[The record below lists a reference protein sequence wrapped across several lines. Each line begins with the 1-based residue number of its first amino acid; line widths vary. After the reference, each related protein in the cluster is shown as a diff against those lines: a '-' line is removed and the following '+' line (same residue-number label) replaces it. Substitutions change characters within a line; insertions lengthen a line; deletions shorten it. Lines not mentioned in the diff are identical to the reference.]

1 MDKLSSEALGQ
12 KVTDIP
18 KKNSAQWKR
27 NESIIAKN
35 PQLRRMRDIQ
45 QGFKPT
51 SSITSAGFGDA
62 YDQIDWSKKDN
73 KKKSYKVKVNGR
85 YIDDDEST

>member
-51 SSITSAGFGDA
+51 SGITSAGFGDA
-62 YDQIDWSKKDN
+62 YDQIDWGKKDN